1 MTRCYGAMHVAE
13 IARKYGTKS
22 GPSESRSYLL
32 RRSYREGGK
41 VRHETLANLS
51 ALPLP
56 AISAL
61 RDVLSGK
68 TLVVAG
74 EGLEL
79 QRALPHGHVAALSAQ
94 ACLLGLPEP
103 LGSACKERDV
113 AYALVLARTLR
124 PASKRATASWWAGT
138 TLVEDL
144 GLEGV
149 GTDEAYAAMDWL
161 LLRQEAIELKLAKR
175 HLGEAANPSCRAYFD
190 LSSSSWMEGS
200 GCPLVAFG
208 HSRGGKRGKPQ
219 IEYGLLAD
227 PRGCP
232 VAIRVFPGNTADP
245 GAFAEIVTVVRERFG
260 LKQLVMVG
268 DRGMITSARIDKL
281 RELQRDGVA

>member
-1 MTRCYGAMHVAE
+1 MWHHHVTRCYGAMHVAG

-113 AYALVLARTLR
+113 AYALVLARALR

-138 TLVEDL
+138 ERH
-144 GLEGV
+144 EAP
-149 GTDEAYAAMDWL
+149 GT
-161 LLRQEAIELKLAKR
+161 
-175 HLGEAANPSCRAYFD
+175 GP
-190 LSSSSWMEGS
+190 
-200 GCPLVAFG
+200 
-208 HSRGGKRGKPQ
+208 
-219 IEYGLLAD
+219 
-227 PRGCP
+227 
-232 VAIRVFPGNTADP
+232 
-245 GAFAEIVTVVRERFG
+245 
-260 LKQLVMVG
+260 
-268 DRGMITSARIDKL
+268 
-281 RELQRDGVA
+281 